1 MKPKT
6 IDIELMPSERKLLLR
21 YGYPFDG
28 IEKALRRVE
37 SSREIELIPMD
48 PFELGKLIADVC
60 RSIKQMKSGRN
71 VHQLIELCDRLE
83 AAERQGDGLL
93 DRM

>member
-1 MKPKT
+1 MKPET

-37 SSREIELIPMD
+37 SSREIELIPMA
-48 PFELGKLIADVC
+48 PFELGKLIGDVC
-60 RSIKQMKSGRN
+60 RSIKRMKSGRN
-71 VHQLIELCDRLE
+71 MNQLIELCDRLE